1 MGCDTD
7 GEGVQIFSE
16 TVRYEGGFKQGR
28 RHGKGFMALPTG
40 EEFVGDWNEGQ
51 MYKGTL
57 KRAYKD
63 ILITYTGSFA
73 NSKKEGKGLLLH
85 GDLVVYEGLWRENKV
100 RAACRTLTMRTRLT
114 VSELRVRACAW
125 QQYHGTGTHTLPD
138 GSVFKGTF
146 VQGKR
151 DGMGRMVYANGDV
164 YEGQWSGDEVC
175 TAWRH
180 KRANCMALTARNAWG
195 CVDAWL
201 RSSHLEGGTDAV
213 RW

>member
-73 NSKKEGKGLLLH
+73 NGKKEGKGLLLH
-85 GDLVVYEGLWRENKV
+85 GEVVVYEGLWRENKV
-100 RAACRTLTMRTRLT
+100 RAACRTLAMRTRP
-114 VSELRVRACAW
+114 
-125 QQYHGTGTHTLPD
+125 G
-138 GSVFKGTF
+138 
-146 VQGKR
+146 
-151 DGMGRMVYANGDV
+151 
-164 YEGQWSGDEVC
+164 
-175 TAWRH
+175 
-180 KRANCMALTARNAWG
+180 
-195 CVDAWL
+195 
-201 RSSHLEGGTDAV
+201 
-213 RW
+213 